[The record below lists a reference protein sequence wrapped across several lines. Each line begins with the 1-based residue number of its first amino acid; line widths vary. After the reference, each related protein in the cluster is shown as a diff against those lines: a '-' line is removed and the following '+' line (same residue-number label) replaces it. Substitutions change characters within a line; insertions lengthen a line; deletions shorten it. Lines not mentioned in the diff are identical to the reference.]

1 MDRHQT
7 DAAEQTPLRRT
18 LAPHRSTPAYSVNSV
33 SRPGTISQLII
44 RCALRA
50 WPIFMRRINLFLPV
64 QSHLQ
69 KYFRSHP
76 TQITSLVPPSHPTE
90 GRIAVVTD
98 AGWDA
103 VDAAAFCTRR
113 DGRAG
118 FPSAITGVL
127 TRDAGSRTG

>member
-7 DAAEQTPLRRT
+7 DASEQSPLRRT
-18 LAPHRSTPAYSVNSV
+18 LAPYRSTPAYSVNSV
-33 SRPGTISQLII
+33 SRPGTISELII

-50 WPIFMRRINLFLPV
+50 WPIFLRRINLFLPV

-90 GRIAVVTD
+90 VPIAIVRDPPCD
-98 AGWDA
+98 AS
-103 VDAAAFCTRR
+103 
-113 DGRAG
+113 
-118 FPSAITGVL
+118 SAPPLG
-127 TRDAGSRTG
+127 

>member
-7 DAAEQTPLRRT
+7 DAAEQSPLRGT
-18 LAPHRSTPAYSVNSV
+18 LAPYRPTPAYSVNSG
-33 SRPGTISQLII
+33 SRPGTISELII

-50 WPIFMRRINLFLPV
+50 WPIFLRRINLFLPV

-90 GRIAVVTD
+90 GRIAIVTD

-103 VDAAAFCTRR
+103 VDAPPFCTRR
-113 DGRAG
+113 VATAR
-118 FPSAITGVL
+118 FPWPLTG
-127 TRDAGSRTG
+127 